1 MNRHKK
7 QHILSNCNSVPLL
20 ALDQAIVHGFI
31 AFEELN
37 QHGLTKDKL
46 KELQLLDDSRNGK
59 IVLPP
64 PIPGA
69 PTMDFEVPA
78 MPAIPG
84 MLPMSSMANTTAA
97 ATVPVQTTESLL
109 EKIKNNEVSADD
121 IKTLIMDKK
130 LTFDYLEQMGVEKRV
145 VQALKFYSSASGIT
159 IFKKIEDLPP
169 MESGRTDLY
178 MVGMP
183 FSGKSTILA
192 SLIKH
197 ANKQGILM
205 HDSYNTD
212 GNKYLE
218 TLKRNL
224 DYGVL
229 PIRTDSASYNY
240 IATSLKDTAGTTHPF
255 NIVEVPG
262 ENYVKIFNQGFE
274 NSEIPQF
281 IDYVKSNNK
290 KILVFIIDALSHDKR
305 FEDEQFF
312 GALDQSIAYTNI
324 ISIFKDAK
332 VLDNTDA
339 VYFVVNKFDYIK
351 QTRYLHD
358 DRAESELALDYMNQ
372 EFLSLIENCKTA
384 RANSRNQFKIKILPF
399 SIGNLVYEKIVTRIA
414 DQYPQ
419 ELVKNMLEDSFV
431 VKGGA
436 FWKRFF

>member
-1 MNRHKK
+1 MDKHKK
-7 QHILSNCNSVPLL
+7 QNILSNCNMVPLP
-20 ALDQAIVHGFI
+20 ALDQAIVGGFI
-31 AFEELN
+31 TFDELE
-37 QHGLTKDKL
+37 QHGLTRDKL
-46 KELQLLDDSRNGK
+46 KELKLLDDSRNGK

-64 PIPGA
+64 PIPGL
-69 PTMDFEVPA
+69 PTIDVELPL
-78 MPAIPG
+78 MPPIPG
-84 MLPMSSMANTTAA
+84 MPPLPTMTSPSA
-97 ATVPVQTTESLL
+97 PIQTSETLL
-109 EKIKNNEVSADD
+109 EQIKNNEISADD
-121 IKTLIMDKK
+121 IKKLIMEKK
-130 LTFDYLEQMGVEKRV
+130 LTFDYLESIGVEKRV
-145 VQALKFYSSASGIT
+145 VQALKFYSSASAFT

-197 ANKQGILM
+197 SNKQGILM
-205 HDSYNTD
+205 HDSYNPD

-224 DYGVL
+224 DYGIL
-229 PIRTDSASYNY
+229 PIATDKASYNY
-240 IATSLKDTAGTTHPF
+240 IATSLKDPKGTTHPF

-281 IDYVKSNNK
+281 INYVKSNNK
-290 KILVFIIDALSHDKR
+290 KILVFIIDAMSHDKR
-305 FEDEQFF
+305 FDDEQFF

-324 ISIFKDAK
+324 ISIFKDSK
-332 VLDNTDA
+332 VLENTDA

-351 QTRYLHD
+351 QTRYLHEE
-358 DRAESELALDYMNQ
+358 RADSELALDYMNQ

-384 RANSRNQFKIKILPF
+384 RENSRNQFKIKILPF
-399 SIGNLVYEKIVTRIA
+399 SIGEIVYDKIVTAIE
-414 DQYPQ
+414 DKYPQ

>member
-1 MNRHKK
+1 MNKHKK

-20 ALDQAIVHGFI
+20 ALDQAIVQGFI
-31 AFEELN
+31 AFEELE
-37 QHGLTKDKL
+37 QHGLKRDKL

-69 PTMDFEVPA
+69 PIMDFELPA
-78 MPAIPG
+78 MPLIPG
-84 MLPMSSMANTTAA
+84 MPPMPSMTTATA
-97 ATVPVQTTESLL
+97 PMPTSESLL

-121 IKTLIMDKK
+121 IKTLVTDKK
-130 LTFDYLEQMGVEKRV
+130 LTFDYLEQICVEKRV

-205 HDSYNTD
+205 HDSYNPD

-224 DYGVL
+224 DYGIL
-229 PIRTDSASYNY
+229 PIATEKSSYNY
-240 IATSLKDTAGTTHPF
+240 IATSLKDPAGTTHPF

-262 ENYVKIFNQGFE
+262 ENYVKIFNQGVD
-274 NSEIPQF
+274 NSEIPDF

-290 KILVFIIDALSHDKR
+290 KILIFVIDALSHDRR
-305 FEDEQFF
+305 FEDQNLFS
-312 GALDQSIAYTNI
+312 ALDQSIAYTNI

-332 VLDNTDA
+332 VLENTDA

-384 RANSRNQFKIKILPF
+384 RVNSRNQFKIKILPF
-399 SIGNLVYEKIVTRIA
+399 SIGSLVYEKIVTKIE
-414 DQYPQ
+414 DKYPE

-436 FWKRFF
+436 FWKRFS